1 MNPSRLF
8 TWPVLFGALLLA
20 GCAGMQSHHETATRM
35 QAAGQQGD
43 FKTALTRLDERHAT
57 ADARKELLYNLEKGE
72 LLRLD
77 GQIES
82 STEAFLAADA
92 KVKEWE
98 EATRTNPQK
107 LMGQVGAA
115 LVSERL
121 KVYEGQDY
129 EKVWL
134 STRLALNRLG
144 QGRIDEARVD
154 IKRTH
159 EREAVIAEFRSRE
172 TQQSVE
178 EAKGRGVQ
186 AKGRE
191 INGYPVE
198 QLDDPEVLALQN
210 GYQNALSH
218 YLAGFVYESLNE
230 PGLAAPG
237 YRKAI
242 ELRPGAGALEEG
254 LRGLDERTS
263 FTWQRKQR
271 MTDVLFVVEA
281 GVAPARVPKAFT
293 LPVPVGASLRAVSV
307 SYPVI
312 EASRDALLETL
323 EVGDQALPLSKVVDL
338 NVMARRALRDEL
350 PGMVMRGFSRAI
362 AKGAMQH
369 QLEKQGGLLGGLIGI
384 VASAATE
391 QADDRVWRML
401 PGRVYLARAHLPP
414 GEHDIKLHGVSFGKA
429 RVDGQYAVVP
439 LRLYNGRPLAGAVGQ
454 FGQLPAQEVVA
465 VPTSEPPAA
474 KPVTAQAADQPARKP
489 VRKPRVV
496 SPAKPS
502 VAKAAAAAAL

>member
-1 MNPSRLF
+1 MKAKRGV
-8 TWPVLFGALLLA
+8 TWLAVLATVWLA
-20 GCAGMQSHHETATRM
+20 GCASMQSHHETATQM

-43 FKTALTRLDERHAT
+43 FKTALTRLDERHT
-57 ADARKELLYNLEKGE
+57 SPEARKELLYNLEKGE

-77 GQIES
+77 GQIEP

-92 KVKEWE
+92 KVQEWE
-98 EATRTNPQK
+98 QAAKTDPQK
-107 LMGQVGAA
+107 LMGTVGAA

-134 STRLALNRLG
+134 TTRLALNRLG

-159 EREAVIAEFRSRE
+159 EREAVIAEFRSKE
-172 TQQSVE
+172 TQSTVD

-186 AKGRE
+186 AQGRE

-198 QLDDPEVLALQN
+198 LLDDPEVLALQN

-242 ELRPGAGALEEG
+242 ELRPGAPALEEG
-254 LRGLDERTS
+254 LRGLDERTG
-263 FTWQRKQR
+263 FTWKRKQR

-293 LPVPVGASLRAVSV
+293 LPVPVGSSIRTVSI

-312 EASRDALLETL
+312 DPSRDAPLESL
-323 EVGDQALPLSKVVDL
+323 QVGERALPLSKVVDL
-338 NVMARRALRDEL
+338 NVMARRALRDEM

-362 AKGAMQH
+362 AKGVVQD
-369 QLEKQGGLLGGLIGI
+369 QLQKQGGLLGGLIGI

-391 QADDRVWRML
+391 QADDRMWRML

-414 GEHDIKLHGVSFGKA
+414 GEHDISLHGVSFGKA

-439 LRLYNGRPLAGAVGQ
+439 LRLYEGRPLAGAVGQ
-454 FGQLPAQEVVA
+454 FGQLPLVEAVA
-465 VPTSEPPAA
+465 TPAVAPAA
-474 KPVTAQAADQPARKP
+474 KPVAVKPAAKPARKP
-489 VRKPRVV
+489 RPTT
-496 SPAKPS
+496 S
-502 VAKAAAAAAL
+502 AKAAAAAL